1 MALRKLAVA
10 WITLSLTMFSS
21 ITFGEELTL
30 GLAQNE
36 AVQDVAAELLSE
48 IYKRAGLTPK
58 IEPLPPARITQMVLN
73 DQLDG
78 EVARIGPYFEK
89 NPSLFKVEPSYYYLV
104 TTAFAKTDRNIVFN
118 SIGDLKKYRVGI
130 IRGVY
135 HAAIA
140 TEGVPKLEVT
150 DSVTQLFKML
160 ESNRIDIAVDVEIN
174 GQDTINQLDLK
185 GIKIVGAIAK
195 RDFYNVLIQSKAD
208 LAPRISS
215 VIKSMNAS
223 GELNKLIKSAEM
235 KRLNARSISHRTAK

>member
-1 MALRKLAVA
+1 
-10 WITLSLTMFSS
+10 
-21 ITFGEELTL
+21 
-30 GLAQNE
+30 
-36 AVQDVAAELLSE
+36 
-48 IYKRAGLTPK
+48 
-58 IEPLPPARITQMVLN
+58 MVLN

-160 ESNRIDIAVDVEIN
+160 ESNRIDIAVDVGIN

-235 KRLNARSISHRTAK
+235 KRLNARSIFHGTVK